1 MASTAIRE
9 RRRTLRCLNVLVR
22 QTVQM
27 KIKIGS
33 LLMEAEVSYSKQR
46 LHKAGYFRELLAT
59 SPNIDEGLR
68 SSLRLWPRDCSTVAK
83 NRECLGV
90 FLERD
95 PLLLQHAKR
104 LMSIPANGPITALT
118 WALEIGELQR
128 FSSIKKVISYCGLCG
143 AEKISGCC
151 RLLGEEDGSSFLRM
165 SPQSGSRKGQI
176 KAPKQAEGE
185 INYAS

>member
-143 AEKISGCC
+143 AEKTRAAVGFWAKKMAAPSLEC
-151 RLLGEEDGSSFLRM
+151 RRRAVQE
-165 SPQSGSRKGQI
+165 
-176 KAPKQAEGE
+176 KAK
-185 INYAS
+185 